1 MSVVA
6 VIALSLICGITVA
19 AIEYN
24 RGRDLWEL
32 LLLLTRLDEKL
43 ISALFRP

>member
-1 MSVVA
+1 MSVGA
-6 VIALSLICGITVA
+6 LIALSLICGVIVA

-32 LLLLTRLDEKL
+32 LQLLTRLDEML
-43 ISALFRP
+43 INALFRP